1 MKTDPFIIIIDSL
14 VILFYLLLIALISP
28 YMMRFLKKRNADV
41 LVQLIPV
48 LSFIA
53 ISSIIISI
61 SYGGF
66 QETLFFRLTT
76 ILSCV
81 LLFILLLLT
90 LLMKKLWAEQ
100 YAKLISRLSISPK
113 RKRKVIH

>member
-28 YMMRFLKKRNADV
+28 YMMRFLKKRSADI

-53 ISSIIISI
+53 ISCIIISI

-100 YAKLISRLSISPK
+100 YVKLVSRLSTFYK
-113 RKRKVIH
+113 RKHKILN